1 METTNF
7 DESNP
12 MTINL
17 TSFDKSSATPY
28 KTDAEKEQF
37 EQLDKLINSLRPIF
51 LEEGGDAKA
60 MSVHDGVATVA
71 FGGGCEGCG
80 GALSNM
86 EGGLRLMIIEK
97 VSGLREVIF
106 E

>member
-1 METTNF
+1 
-7 DESNP
+7 

-17 TSFDKSSATPY
+17 TTFDKGSSKPY
-28 KTDAEKEQF
+28 ETEDEKRQF

-51 LEEGGDAKA
+51 MEEGGDAKA
-60 MSVHDGVATVA
+60 ISVRDGVATVA

>member
-1 METTNF
+1 
-7 DESNP
+7 

-17 TSFDKSSATPY
+17 TTFDKSSATPFE
-28 KTDAEKEQF
+28 TDTEKVQY

-51 LEEGGDAKA
+51 IEEGGDAKA
-60 MSVHDGVATVA
+60 ISVRDGVATVA

-86 EGGLRLMIIEK
+86 EGGLRLMIQEK
-97 VSGLREVIF
+97 ITGLREVVF

>member
-1 METTNF
+1 
-7 DESNP
+7 

-17 TSFDKSSATPY
+17 TTTFGGPPQTHTSEADRI
-28 KTDAEKEQF
+28 QF
-37 EQLDKLINSLRPIF
+37 EQLDKLIMSLRQIF
-51 LEEGGDAKA
+51 LDEGGDAKA
-60 MSVHDGVATVA
+60 VSVKDGVAHVA

-86 EGGLRLMIIEK
+86 EGGLRLMIQEK
-97 VSGLREVIF
+97 IPGLKEVIF